1 MQKFSKIDDTFIVC
15 LISVPLSGVGKQQG
29 LLVVFTDFGGR
40 FLVYCLFFSAEILS
54 VSIFIKEHPGLLI
67 LIRILFFVLFSCVV

>member
-29 LLVVFTDFGGR
+29 LLVVFTDFGVG
-40 FLVYCLFFSAEILS
+40 FWYIVYFFYFFSAEILS
-54 VSIFIKEHPGLLI
+54 VSIVIKEHPWSLN
-67 LIRILFFVLFSCVV
+67 SH